1 MEIANAFQRRGLL
14 FVLSSPSGAGK
25 STIARMLLESDNGI
39 AMSVSATTRPKRPG
53 EVEGPRL
60 SFRHRR
66 RIRPDAGDRRLP
78 RMGARLRLRYATLR
92 NEVLKVIE
100 EGRDVLLDI
109 DWQGTQ
115 QLKQVDPDIVRVF
128 ILPPSMQELERRL
141 RTRGTD
147 SEDVIQR
154 RMARA
159 TAEISHWA
167 EYDYVLINNNAEK
180 CRELVHNILKAER
193 LKATRRVFLHDFV
206 REMIAELSPA
216 AAVYRGHATFRRA
229 HYASGNHRRGD
240 RRRGHDGDQLL
251 IYRTPLSGS
260 RRQCAD
266 GAGRAAAAD
275 ARRDAAGYRRLT
287 RARPNTAEQ
296 TGCTRRAG
304 GDHHLQCEGQCRSNV
319 GAMRDAYALVLTSWW
334 RWRSARR

>member
-1 MEIANAFQRRGLL
+1 MAPMEIKAAFQRRGLL

-25 STIARMLLESDNGI
+25 STIARMILESDDGI

-53 EVEGPRL
+53 ETEGL
-60 SFRHRR
+60 DYHFVT
-66 RIRPDAGDRRLP
+66 DDEFDRMRES
-78 RMGARLRLRYATLR
+78 GAFLEWAHVFGYRYGTLK
-92 NEVLKVIE
+92 NEVIKAIE
-100 EGRDVLLDI
+100 NGRDVLLDI

-147 SEDVIQR
+147 SEEVIQS

-167 EYDYVLINNNAEK
+167 EYDYVLINNDAEK

-206 REMIAELSPA
+206 R
-216 AAVYRGHATFRRA
+216 G
-229 HYASGNHRRGD
+229 
-240 RRRGHDGDQLL
+240 
-251 IYRTPLSGS
+251 
-260 RRQCAD
+260 
-266 GAGRAAAAD
+266 
-275 ARRDAAGYRRLT
+275 LT
-287 RARPNTAEQ
+287 
-296 TGCTRRAG
+296 
-304 GDHHLQCEGQCRSNV
+304 DDS
-319 GAMRDAYALVLTSWW
+319 
-334 RWRSARR
+334 